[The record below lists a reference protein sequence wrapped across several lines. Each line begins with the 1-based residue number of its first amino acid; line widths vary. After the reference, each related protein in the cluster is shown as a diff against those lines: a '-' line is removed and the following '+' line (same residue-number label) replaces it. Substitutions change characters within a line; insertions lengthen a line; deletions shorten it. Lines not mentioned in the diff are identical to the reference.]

1 MASGWVTTSTLCHM
15 VMSTP
20 ANVSPGFT
28 FRMEAICRRSSAM
41 PSMEKASSLM
51 GTITSSAATS
61 AARAL
66 RLNAGGMSMMAKS

>member
-1 MASGWVTTSTLCHM
+1 
-15 VMSTP
+15 
-20 ANVSPGFT
+20 
-28 FRMEAICRRSSAM
+28 M